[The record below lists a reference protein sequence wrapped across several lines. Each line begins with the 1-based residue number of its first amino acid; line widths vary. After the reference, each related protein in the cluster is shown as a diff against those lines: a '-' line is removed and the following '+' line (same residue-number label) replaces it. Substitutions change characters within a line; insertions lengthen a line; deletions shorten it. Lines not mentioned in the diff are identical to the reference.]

1 MKLTL
6 FTALACCLVLAGQA
20 ARAEIKTESI
30 DYKQGDTVLSGYL
43 AYDDSV
49 TGKRPAI
56 LIMHQ
61 FMGLTPFEKG
71 IAQKLA
77 QMGYVA
83 FATDVYGKDVHP
95 QSPKEG
101 FGVMAKVEHD
111 NALWRARANAGL
123 AVLTANPNV
132 DTSRVGMIGYCFGGG
147 TALELD
153 RTGAPILATVVFHGI
168 LTTPNPADGKNI
180 KGHILA
186 LQGGD
191 DPVVPQKDVA
201 AFEKEMLDAHVDWEL
216 VQYSNARHAYTMVSA
231 GNDQTQPAAYQAEAE
246 HRSWIAMTNFF
257 NEYLKK

>member
-1 MKLTL
+1 MKLKL
-6 FTALACCLVLAGQA
+6 FAALACGVLLAAQG
-20 ARAEIKTESI
+20 ARAEIKTGFV
-30 DYKQGDTVLSGYL
+30 DYKEGGTALKGFY
-43 AYDDSV
+43 AYDTDAQ
-49 TGKRPAI
+49 GKRPAV

-61 FMGLTPFEKG
+61 FMGLTPFEQE

-77 QMGYVA
+77 KMGYVA
-83 FATDVYGKDVHP
+83 FAADVYGADVHP
-95 QSPKEG
+95 KTPQEG
-101 FGVMAKVEHD
+101 FGVMGKVEHD
-111 NALWRARANAGL
+111 NAMWRARAEAGL
-123 AVLTANPNV
+123 AVLTAMPNV
-132 DTSRVGMIGYCFGGG
+132 DTGRVGMIGYCFGGG

-153 RTGAPILATVVFHGI
+153 RAGAPILATVVFHGI

-216 VQYSNARHAYTMVSA
+216 VQYNNARHAYTMVSA
-231 GNDQTQPAAYQAEAE
+231 GNDQTKPAAYNAEAE
-246 HRSWIAMTNFF
+246 HRSWIAMTDFF

>member
-1 MKLTL
+1 MTLKL
-6 FTALACCLVLAGQA
+6 FAALACGLLLAGQA
-20 ARAEIKTESI
+20 ARAEIKTENV
-30 DYKQGDTVLSGYL
+30 DYKQGDTALQGFL
-43 AYDDSV
+43 AYDAAV
-49 TGKRPAI
+49 TGKRPGV

-71 IAQKLA
+71 IAEKLA
-77 QMGYVA
+77 KMGYVV

-95 QSPKEG
+95 KSPKEG

-111 NALWRARANAGL
+111 NALWRARAVAGL
-123 AVLTANPNV
+123 AVLAGNQMV
-132 DTSRVGMIGYCFGGG
+132 DTSRIGMIGYCFGGG

-153 RTGAPILATVVFHGI
+153 RTGAPIVATVVFHGI
-168 LTTPNPADGKNI
+168 LTTPNPADAKNI

-201 AFEKEMLDAHVDWEL
+201 AFEAEMRAAHVDWQM
-216 VQYSNARHAYTMVSA
+216 VQYSNAVHAYTMVSA
-231 GNDQTQPAAYQAEAE
+231 GNDNSKGAAYNAEAD
-246 HRSWIAMTNFF
+246 HRSWIAMTDFF